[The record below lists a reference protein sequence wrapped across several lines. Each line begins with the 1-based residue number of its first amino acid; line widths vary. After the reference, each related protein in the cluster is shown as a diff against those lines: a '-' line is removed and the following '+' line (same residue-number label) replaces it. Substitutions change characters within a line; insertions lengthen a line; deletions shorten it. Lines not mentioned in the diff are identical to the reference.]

1 MRAMP
6 HPVSVR
12 RIGVA
17 GSAATLAL
25 AAALIG
31 VVPAHAQPGPP
42 GDEPSTTWGL
52 GVGFGSKQQPY
63 AGISRD
69 NQVLPLLEFENR
81 YVHLLGPALEV
92 KLPNYAISDTQRLKF
107 RLGGYYAILGGYKP
121 DDAQILEGMTER
133 KDGFWAG
140 GKIEWETSLITV
152 GALWMHDISGYSKG
166 QRFALGLEKDFR
178 LGQRVMLIPRAA
190 AIWQDAKLN
199 NYYYGVTAA
208 EAEPGRPAYQ
218 AGSGVNA
225 EVGLRGIFL
234 FDKHSS
240 VFLDL
245 SVNTLSSQI
254 KNSPL
259 VDRST
264 ENRVLV
270 AYVYRF

>member
-1 MRAMP
+1 MRLPAL
-6 HPVSVR
+6 VVR
-12 RIGVA
+12 TGLIGPA
-17 GSAATLAL
+17 RTITL
-25 AAALIG
+25 AAALAG
-31 VVPAHAQPGPP
+31 AWPAHAQPGPP

-63 AGISRD
+63 TGIRRD

-81 YVHLLGPALEV
+81 YVHLLGPALEL
-92 KLPNYAISDTQRLKF
+92 KLPNYAISDTQQLKF

-121 DDAQILEGMTER
+121 DDAPILEGMTER

-140 GKIEWETSLITV
+140 GKIEWETSLVTV

-166 QRFALGLEKDFR
+166 QRFALGLEKDFH
-178 LGQRVMLIPRAA
+178 LGQRVMLVPRAA
-190 AIWQDAKLN
+190 AIWQDAKFN

-234 FDKHSS
+234 FDKHNS

-245 SVNTLSSQI
+245 SVNSLSSQI
-254 KNSPL
+254 KSSPL

-264 ENRVLV
+264 ENRALL